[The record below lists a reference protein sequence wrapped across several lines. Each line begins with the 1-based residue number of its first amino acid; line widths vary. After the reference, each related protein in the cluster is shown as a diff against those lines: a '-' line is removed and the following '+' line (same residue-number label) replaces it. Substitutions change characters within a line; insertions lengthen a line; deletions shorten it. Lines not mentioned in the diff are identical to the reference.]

1 MTSLADV
8 IAQAYNAAALPT
20 LKRQQVNTDA
30 AIYKF
35 WLANRDIGVPLTA
48 EIPLDDGTTA
58 VIFST
63 GKVAHWLSGES
74 VELV

>member
-1 MTSLADV
+1 MTIDDV
-8 IAQAYNAAALPT
+8 LAQAYNAASLPT
-20 LKRQQVNTDA
+20 LKKQQVNTDA

-48 EIPLDDGTTA
+48 EIALDDGTTA